1 VTKQQSATSSAEAGD
16 KEGLHEKSGYALF
29 SGQPLHREEDEQET
43 FVQSLMKRLC
53 TKTTHV
59 SEWMINYNLLQ
70 RLPRTYESHQH
81 ELVDRSFRLEEAA
94 IEEST
99 N

>member
-1 VTKQQSATSSAEAGD
+1 
-16 KEGLHEKSGYALF
+16 
-29 SGQPLHREEDEQET
+29 
-43 FVQSLMKRLC
+43 
-53 TKTTHV
+53 
-59 SEWMINYNLLQ
+59 MINYNLLQ

-81 ELVDRSFRLEEAA
+81 ELVDRSFRVEEAA